1 MRHYFLLLIS
11 WLVRVTT
18 IWLPESSIISRFR
31 GSLYGIF
38 MPQCGNNFQVSGD
51 VRIINL
57 ENFFV
62 GDDVYLAPGV
72 IVNAI
77 TSIQLNSEVMIGFN
91 CVLVS
96 GDHTLSGKSYRF
108 GKSTLKPIKIGAGA
122 WVAAN
127 CTVVAGAEI
136 GNGSLVGANSVVV
149 GVLPP
154 FGKYGGIPAKSLG
167 G

>member
-11 WLVRVTT
+11 WLVRTST
-18 IWLPESSIISRFR
+18 MWLPEAAIISRFR

-38 MPQCGNNFQVSGD
+38 MPHCGRNFQVSGD
-51 VRIINL
+51 VRILNL
-57 ENFFV
+57 ENFSV
-62 GDDVYLAPGV
+62 EDDVYLAPGV

-77 TSIQLNSEVMIGFN
+77 TYIDLSSEVMIGFN
-91 CVLVS
+91 CVLIS
-96 GDHTLSGKSYRF
+96 GDHTLCGKSYRF
-108 GKSTLKPIKIGAGA
+108 GESTLKPIKIGAGA

-136 GNGSLVGANSVVV
+136 GHGSLVGANSVVV

-154 FGKYGGIPAKSLG
+154 FGKYGGVPAKPLG
-167 G
+167 R

>member
-11 WLVRVTT
+11 WLIRVTT

-31 GSLYGIF
+31 GSLYAIF
-38 MPQCGNNFQVSGD
+38 MPQCGRNFQVSGD

-57 ENFFV
+57 ENFYV

-72 IVNAI
+72 IINAI

-96 GDHTLSGKSYRF
+96 GNHTLSGESYRF
-108 GKSTLKPIKIGAGA
+108 GNSFLKPIKIGAGS

-136 GNGSLVGANSVVV
+136 GPGSLIGANSVVV
-149 GVLPP
+149 GLLLP
-154 FGKYGGIPAKSLG
+154 FGKYGGIPAKPLVK
-167 G
+167 

>member
-11 WLVRVTT
+11 WLVRTST
-18 IWLPESSIISRFR
+18 MWLPESSAISRIR
-31 GSLYGIF
+31 GSLYGLF
-38 MPQCGNNFQVSGD
+38 MSHCGKNFQVSGD

-57 ENFFV
+57 ENFSV

-77 TSIQLNSEVMIGFN
+77 TSIQLSSEVMIGFN
-91 CVLVS
+91 CVLIS
-96 GDHTLSGKSYRF
+96 GNHTLCGKSYRF
-108 GKSTLKPIKIGAGA
+108 GKSVLKPIKIGAGA

-136 GNGSLVGANSVVV
+136 GCGSLVGANSVVV

-154 FGKYGGIPAKSLG
+154 FGKYGGIPAKYLG